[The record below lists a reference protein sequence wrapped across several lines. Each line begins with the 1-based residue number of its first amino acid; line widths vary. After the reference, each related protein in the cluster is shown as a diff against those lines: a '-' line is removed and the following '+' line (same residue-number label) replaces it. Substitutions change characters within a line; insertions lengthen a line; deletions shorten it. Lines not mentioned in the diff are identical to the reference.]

1 MPPLQVQEI
10 RAQRESYKPE
20 PECPAVQMSGLQKDI
35 LWTGRIQGRDRAPNV
50 ITRALRE
57 VAHGLSPK
65 GVQSVMAGDGIRV
78 HQSTIHR
85 WSKDYA
91 DMMSEYSKSIRPWTG
106 YRWHCDEI
114 YLKIRG
120 QGAMALCSDGQF

>member
-1 MPPLQVQEI
+1 MLPLQIQEI

-20 PECPAVQMSGLQKDI
+20 PECPAVQVGIAKGHSPDWQDSGEDI
-35 LWTGRIQGRDRAPNV
+35 MAPNV

-65 GVQSVMAGDGIRV
+65 GVQSVMAGTGSGCIRTRYTDGAR
-78 HQSTIHR
+78 T
-85 WSKDYA
+85 A

-114 YLKIRG
+114 YLRIRG
-120 QGAMALCSDGQF
+120 QKLWLCSDGQL

>member
-1 MPPLQVQEI
+1 MPSLQIQEI

-20 PECPAVQMSGLQKDI
+20 PECPAVQVGIAKGHSPDWQDSGEGI
-35 LWTGRIQGRDRAPNV
+35 MAPNV

-78 HQSTIHR
+78 HQYTIHR
-85 WSKDYA
+85 WSKDC
-91 DMMSEYSKSIRPWTG
+91 G
-106 YRWHCDEI
+106 YDERVLQI
-114 YLKIRG
+114 HTSVDRI
-120 QGAMALCSDGQF
+120 QVALR

>member
-1 MPPLQVQEI
+1 MPPLQIQEI

-35 LWTGRIQGRDRAPNV
+35 LRTGRIQGKRPCPKCYNTG
-50 ITRALRE
+50 ITE

-120 QGAMALCSDGQF
+120 QGRWLCSDGQF